1 MINTIPLQYRC
12 TLGIFFKRSI
22 LAIFPIYC
30 FHFLVVHTMYALRKC
45 HCISKIYLRMI
56 RLEDSEST
64 YDCNLNLPH
73 YICRKF
79 WLLKLKPPVDQPVL
93 KMCNKAPIT
102 YNTMTA
108 GYFQGI
114 QQHLQMVYSIA
125 FIYGSSQKIGK
136 EQLISEKLILFPK
149 NAIIF
154 LINS

>member
-1 MINTIPLQYRC
+1 
-12 TLGIFFKRSI
+12 
-22 LAIFPIYC
+22 
-30 FHFLVVHTMYALRKC
+30 
-45 HCISKIYLRMI
+45 MI

-79 WLLKLKPPVDQPVL
+79 WLFKLKPPVDQPVL

-136 EQLISEKLILFPK
+136 EQLKVSELGVKMTETKYISSKMAAEQLGISVRRVVGLC
-149 NAIIF
+149 NNGEIIGAYQDGRRWK
-154 LINS
+154 IPETSVYTYQRGKAP